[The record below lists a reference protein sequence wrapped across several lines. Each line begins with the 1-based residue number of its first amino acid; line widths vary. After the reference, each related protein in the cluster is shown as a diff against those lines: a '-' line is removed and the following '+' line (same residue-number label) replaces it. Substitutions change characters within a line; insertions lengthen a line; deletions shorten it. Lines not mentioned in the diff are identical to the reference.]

1 MKFATWKDSL
11 ELAGIAAI
19 VVSLVFVGYELRQS
33 TAIARSDAYN
43 SFSSRFFELASN
55 AALDKRMSG
64 LIFQVNQGALP
75 GDFKPEEQISI
86 RMYQAAAVR
95 VWEGLFR
102 SVQAGVL
109 PEEALESAA
118 KGILINNN
126 FFRSTWP
133 STKQLYTS
141 DFIAYFESLPWNEQE

>member
-1 MKFATWKDSL
+1 MKFREWNEIA
-11 ELAGIAAI
+11 ELVGITAI

-33 TAIARSDAYN
+33 TAIARSDAYS
-43 SFSSRFFELASN
+43 SFSSQFLELASN

-64 LIFQVNQGALP
+64 LISQVNQGALP
-75 GDFKPEEQISI
+75 GDFKPEERVSI

-95 VWEGLFR
+95 IWEGLFR

-118 KGILINNN
+118 SGILINNN
-126 FFRSTWP
+126 FFRSTWA

-141 DFIAYFESLPWNEQE
+141 DFIAYFESLPWNE

>member
-11 ELAGIAAI
+11 ELVGIAAI

-43 SFSSRFFELASN
+43 SFTNQFFELASN
-55 AALDKRMSG
+55 AALDERMSG
-64 LIFQVNQGALP
+64 LIARVNQGALP
-75 GDFKPEEQISI
+75 GDFKVEEQVSI

-109 PEEALESAA
+109 PEEALDSAA
-118 KGILINNN
+118 NGIVINNN
-126 FFRSTWP
+126 FFRSTWA
-133 STKQLYTS
+133 STKQLYTR
-141 DFIAYFESLPWNEQE
+141 DFVAYFESLRWNE

>member
-1 MKFATWKDSL
+1 MKFANWKDSL
-11 ELAGIAAI
+11 ELVGIAAI

-33 TAIARSDAYN
+33 TAIARSDAYS
-43 SFSSRFFELASN
+43 SFSSQFFELASN

-64 LIFQVNQGALP
+64 LISQVNQGASP
-75 GDFKPEEQISI
+75 GDFKPEERVSI
-86 RMYQAAAVR
+86 RMYQSAAVR

-118 KGILINNN
+118 SGILINNN
-126 FFRSTWP
+126 FFRSNWA

-141 DFIAYFESLPWNEQE
+141 DFIAYFESLPWNE

>member
-1 MKFATWKDSL
+1 MKFGSWKDAL

-33 TAIARSDAYN
+33 TAIARSDAYS
-43 SFSSRFFELASN
+43 SFSSQFFELASN
-55 AALDKRMSG
+55 AALDKRLSG
-64 LIFQVNQGALP
+64 LISQVNQGALP
-75 GDFKPEEQISI
+75 GDFNAEERISI
-86 RMYQAAAVR
+86 RMYQASAVR

-109 PEEALESAA
+109 PEEALESAGS
-118 KGILINNN
+118 GILINNN
-126 FFRSTWP
+126 FFRSNWA

-141 DFIAYFESLPWNEQE
+141 DFIAYFESLPWNE

>member
-1 MKFATWKDSL
+1 MKFANWKDSL
-11 ELAGIAAI
+11 ELVGIAAI

-33 TAIARSDAYN
+33 TAIARSDAYS
-43 SFSSRFFELASN
+43 SFSSQFFELASN

-64 LIFQVNQGALP
+64 LISQVNQGALP
-75 GDFKPEEQISI
+75 GDFKPEERVSV

-118 KGILINNN
+118 NSILINNN
-126 FFRSTWP
+126 FSRPTWP
-133 STKQLYTS
+133 STKQLYTT
-141 DFIAYFESLPWNEQE
+141 DFIAYFESLPWNE

>member
-1 MKFATWKDSL
+1 MKFATLKDFL
-11 ELAGIAAI
+11 ELVGITAI

-33 TAIARSDAYN
+33 TAIARSDAYSN
-43 SFSSRFFELASN
+43 FSSQFFDLASS
-55 AALDKRMSG
+55 AALDGRMSR
-64 LIFQVNQGALP
+64 LISEVNRGALP
-75 GDFKPEEQISI
+75 GDFQPEDQVSI

-109 PEEALESAA
+109 PEDALESAGS
-118 KGILINNN
+118 GILINNN
-126 FFRSTWP
+126 YFRSTWA

-141 DFIAYFESLPWNEQE
+141 DFIAYFESLPWNE

>member
-1 MKFATWKDSL
+1 MKFAIWKESL
-11 ELAGIAAI
+11 ELVGIAAI

-33 TAIARSDAYN
+33 TAIARSDAYS
-43 SFSSRFFELASN
+43 SFSSQFFELASN

-64 LIFQVNQGALP
+64 LISQVNQGALP
-75 GDFKPEEQISI
+75 GDFTPEERVSI

-118 KGILINNN
+118 SGILINNN
-126 FFRSTWP
+126 FFRSTWA

-141 DFIAYFESLPWNEQE
+141 DFIAYFESLPWNE

>member
-1 MKFATWKDSL
+1 MKFKEWNEIA
-11 ELAGIAAI
+11 ELVGIAAI

-33 TAIARSDAYN
+33 TAIARSDAYSN
-43 SFSSRFFELASN
+43 FSTQFFDLASS
-55 AALDKRMSG
+55 AALDERMSG
-64 LIFQVNQGALP
+64 LISQVNQGALP
-75 GDFKPEEQISI
+75 GDFRPEDQVSI

-102 SVQAGVL
+102 SVKAGVL

-118 KGILINNN
+118 SGILINNN
-126 FFRSTWP
+126 FFRSNWA

-141 DFIAYFESLPWNEQE
+141 DFIAYFESLPWNE